1 MVIQKYKTFQYTR
14 LLLIL
19 MVLSNIFAQAQAIE
33 GKDNAIVSKKDS
45 ATTKDSI
52 ALKLPEK
59 KKSDIQTTV
68 KYKCDD
74 SLRFDVL
81 RKVVMLYGNAT
92 VDYGNIS
99 LKSERIEIDYG
110 NNSVRAYGT
119 IDSTG
124 KYVGRPQFKDESGLY
139 VPDSMRYNFTSKK
152 AIVYNVETKQ
162 GDGYII
168 GNKIKKNPEN
178 EMFVRNAQYTTC
190 DHKHPHFGLIAT
202 KIKVIPNK
210 KIISGPAYLH
220 IAGVPTPLVIP
231 FGFFPSPKKRSSG
244 IIIPGYGESQQSG
257 FFFERGGF
265 FWAINEYMGARI
277 QGDIYTNG
285 GFRTNLNFDYAKR
298 YKYSG
303 LFTLAFSDLVSGFG
317 VNKRFLG
324 NSLWVTWSH
333 APRSKGRS
341 RFTANV
347 QGGMSNFNRQNS
359 TNIAANSSNTFNS
372 VISFS
377 TTFPKSP
384 FNLGITLRHD
394 QNVRTK
400 VINFDLP
407 NVNLSMNQRKPFQ
420 NLKGNFSLLKNLG
433 IAYNS
438 NFTNKISTQYNPG
451 GLNGLRFKGESS
463 GDTVKTINPITID
476 SLFNINKLLQQA
488 RYGMTHN
495 FTINSTAKVFKY
507 FNFNP
512 SVNLNEYWYDKS
524 LRYRYSPSN
533 NAVIIDTLNGF
544 ARGLNLSS
552 SASVN
557 TTIYGILYLNGK
569 RVQKIRHTMRPT
581 VSFIYTPDL
590 SKTQGFGAS
599 MPVQVDGSGTVRTLS
614 YFEGNGFIS
623 GKPSSAKAQSLSFSL
638 DNTLEM
644 KVKGRGD
651 TSKKYNNVKIFD
663 NIGLTAN
670 YNMLADSL
678 KWSNLNVNARTMLFN
693 KININSSFIFDP
705 YKYVNTSLVE
715 NTLVNVKTNEFLY
728 EKNGI
733 RMPLALS
740 SASLALST
748 SFNPNWRY
756 TNTYTPRE
764 EAIMRQFPHLRY
776 IDFNLPWNLST
787 SLNYQYNQ
795 TGLAPSF
802 TTQTANFTGDVK
814 LTESWKVS
822 VTSGYDFVLKRTSIT
837 QFTLYKDLHC
847 WQMNMTWSPFSPTQT
862 FSFYINVKSSMLQDL
877 KLQKN
882 GRGNL

>member
-1 MVIQKYKTFQYTR
+1 MLAVGLTT
-14 LLLIL
+14 
-19 MVLSNIFAQAQAIE
+19 QAQDLR
-33 GKDNAIVSKKDS
+33 GKDNAILVKNDSLTNKDS
-45 ATTKDSI
+45 LS
-52 ALKLPEK
+52 LKLPQK
-59 KKSDIQTTV
+59 KKSDIETTV

-110 NNSVRAYGT
+110 NNSVKAYGKV
-119 IDSTG
+119 DSTG
-124 KYVGRPQFKDESGLY
+124 KYIGRPQFKDASGLY

-190 DHKHPHFGLIAT
+190 DHKHPHFGLIAS

-244 IIIPGYGESQQSG
+244 ILIPGYGESQQSG

-265 FWAINEYMGARI
+265 FWAINDYMGARV

-285 GFRTNLNFDYAKR
+285 GFRANLNFDYAKR

-303 LFTLAFSDLVSGFG
+303 LLSVAFSDLVTGFG

-333 APRSKGRS
+333 NPQTKGRS

-347 QGGMSNFNRQNS
+347 QGGMANFNRQNS
-359 TNIAANSSNTFNS
+359 TNVAANSSNTFNS
-372 VISFS
+372 NVSFS
-377 TTFPKSP
+377 TTFPKTP

-394 QNVRTK
+394 QNVRTR

-407 NVNLSMNQRKPFQ
+407 NVNFSMNQRKPFQ
-420 NLKGNFSLLKNLG
+420 NIKGNVSLLKNLG

-438 NFTNKISTQYNPG
+438 NLINKISTQYNPG
-451 GLNGLRFKGESS
+451 GLQNLRFKGESIN
-463 GDTVKTINPITID
+463 DTVKTTNVATID
-476 SLFNINKLLQQA
+476 SLFNINRLLQQA
-488 RYGMTHN
+488 RYGLTHN
-495 FTINSTAKVFKY
+495 FTINSTAKIFKF

-512 SVNLNEYWYDKS
+512 SVNVNEYWYDKS

-533 NAVIIDTLNGF
+533 NAVIIDTINGF
-544 ARGLNLSS
+544 ARGLNMSS
-552 SASVN
+552 TASIN
-557 TTIYGILYLNGK
+557 TTIYGIVYINGK
-569 RVQKIRHTMRPT
+569 RIQKIRHTMRPT
-581 VSFIYTPDL
+581 IGFNFTPDL
-590 SKTQGFGAS
+590 STTKGFESS
-599 MPVQVDGSGTVRTLS
+599 MPVQVDGNGTVRNIS
-614 YFEGNGFIS
+614 FFEGNGFIS
-623 GKPSSAKAQSLSFSL
+623 GRPSSTRAQSISFAL
-638 DNTLEM
+638 DNTFEM
-644 KVKGRGD
+644 KVKGKSD
-651 TSKKYNNVKIFD
+651 TSKKYTNVKIFD
-663 NIGLTAN
+663 NIGLTTN

-678 KWSNLNVNARTMLFN
+678 KWTNLNVNARTVLFN

-705 YKYVNTSLVE
+705 YRYVNTSQE
-715 NTLVNVKTNEFLY
+715 AGRLVNVKTNEFLF
-728 EKNGI
+728 EKNGLG
-733 RMPLALS
+733 MPTALS
-740 SASLALST
+740 TASIALST

-756 TNTYTPRE
+756 SNNYTPRE
-764 EAIMRQFPHLRY
+764 EAMMRQFPHLRY
-776 IDFNLPWNLST
+776 IDFSLPWNLST

-795 TGLAPSF
+795 IGLAPST

-814 LTESWKVS
+814 LTDTWKVS
-822 VTSGYDFVLKRTSIT
+822 VTSGYDFILKRTSIT